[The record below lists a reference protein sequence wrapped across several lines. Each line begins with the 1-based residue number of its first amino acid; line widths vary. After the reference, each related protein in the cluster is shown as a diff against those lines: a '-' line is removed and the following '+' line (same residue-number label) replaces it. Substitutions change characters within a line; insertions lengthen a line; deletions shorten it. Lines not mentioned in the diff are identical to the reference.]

1 MAQSKVRTLG
11 MDERSGGEVT
21 ISVPRMLLPTD
32 RWTENA
38 ADVTR
43 EYRVHIEAK
52 MVEIRE
58 FLNRHTAAV
67 SIDERQTRYLEA
79 LRLNLRNSFTA
90 LMATWDI
97 IKSDIV
103 DGNACKEWVIDAEE
117 RVNDTLLD
125 SEVFEDIQGTIFLIE
140 QEVRADLQ
148 TGPAGSDVTLQERE
162 AADSTLTGLD
172 GLLET
177 SEALTQELGDAEDWI
192 KPTVHPDDVPMLI
205 VSAEESD
212 LYFAKLDGHLG
223 EVTTGEEGIGNRGPV
238 SDSSLGL
245 GPVMTAKEAADT
257 PALLKVFSLG
267 LDLVKEPRTMN
278 GHTPRQLPVVEDVRN
293 DQRLDDRQS
302 PSMDCPNCGAKG
314 DKTHDKDTC
323 PARNKGCFN
332 CGVWGHYGRMCR
344 EPRRQLAA

>member
-103 DGNACKEWVIDAEE
+103 DGNACEEWVIDAEE

-192 KPTVHPDDVPMLI
+192 KPTVHPDDVPILI
-205 VSAEESD
+205 ESAEESD
-212 LYFAKLDGHLG
+212 LNWM
-223 EVTTGEEGIGNRGPV
+223 VT
-238 SDSSLGL
+238 
-245 GPVMTAKEAADT
+245 
-257 PALLKVFSLG
+257 
-267 LDLVKEPRTMN
+267 
-278 GHTPRQLPVVEDVRN
+278 
-293 DQRLDDRQS
+293 
-302 PSMDCPNCGAKG
+302 
-314 DKTHDKDTC
+314 
-323 PARNKGCFN
+323 
-332 CGVWGHYGRMCR
+332 
-344 EPRRQLAA
+344 

>member
-58 FLNRHTAAV
+58 FLNRHTATV
-67 SIDERQTRYLEA
+67 SIDGRQTRYLEA

-97 IKSDIV
+97 IKSDVV
-103 DGNACKEWVIDAEE
+103 DGNACEGMKEWVIDAEE

-125 SEVFEDIQGTIFLIE
+125 SEVFEDIQGTIFSIE

-148 TGPAGSDVTLQERE
+148 TGPAGSDVTLQEKE

-177 SEALTQELGDAEDWI
+177 REALTQE
-192 KPTVHPDDVPMLI
+192 
-205 VSAEESD
+205 
-212 LYFAKLDGHLG
+212 
-223 EVTTGEEGIGNRGPV
+223 
-238 SDSSLGL
+238 
-245 GPVMTAKEAADT
+245 
-257 PALLKVFSLG
+257 
-267 LDLVKEPRTMN
+267 
-278 GHTPRQLPVVEDVRN
+278 
-293 DQRLDDRQS
+293 
-302 PSMDCPNCGAKG
+302 
-314 DKTHDKDTC
+314 
-323 PARNKGCFN
+323 
-332 CGVWGHYGRMCR
+332 
-344 EPRRQLAA
+344 